1 MSATM
6 SKPQF
11 STTLPVGY
19 RLGEYVIE
27 SVLGEGGFGITYKA
41 RDTKLSSIVA
51 IKEYFPQSVATRDDG
66 YTIRPFTSGADDFA
80 WGLQEFLKEARAL
93 ARFKHQHIVRVLR
106 FVEANATAYM
116 VMEYEEGESLDHYLK
131 RSGGYLNEQ
140 MLLSIFIPIL
150 NGLQAVHD
158 AGLLHLDIKPDN
170 IYLRSNGQPML
181 IDFGSARQAKGG
193 GEQSGKIAL
202 TPAYSAIEQYPGAG
216 EPGPWSDVYSMG
228 ATLYR
233 CITGKPPVDSL
244 KRYHARQAKQVDP
257 YVHAAELE
265 RPFYS
270 KHIRES
276 VDLAMALLP
285 EARPQSAALLQRAL
299 MGQRITSDAG
309 KKVIRPSGNYRP
321 DLVPDVGSPMII
333 AKKKKTRGL
342 LEKLFFIM
350 VLMPALAVFGLKLM
364 VQFDVISEPELFDR
378 IDALSKDASGRV
390 VKTVKAL
397 EAGVYDK
404 WGIRIK
410 PKKRQATTVASTVPA
425 EPVVVA
431 PELAPFKLE
440 KTVVHTLTGHHAEIV
455 SFALL
460 HSGDTLAALDAEGRV
475 RLWDT
480 VTGLPLPRL
489 CKASQIVG
497 AIAAAPDGKQL
508 AWSVGATV
516 SLHDIDSKKEA
527 GTIEEQDGDVHHITY
542 SPNGALLATVTDNRS
557 VSVWRL
563 PDRTLVHRVEAL
575 PDDILAI
582 TFSANGRLLAT
593 ADARGEIRIISA
605 TNGAEIAKFFGSK
618 ENDEIVALAYSPD
631 GHWLASTG
639 PTAFLKL
646 WDTGIDVN
654 DRQFTDVPGALH
666 ALQFSPD
673 SKWLMAASDRNSIQ
687 IWNIGTGK
695 LATEIKGGEPALTA
709 FALSANGE
717 VMVTG
722 GADNKI
728 RIWR

>member
-27 SVLGEGGFGITYKA
+27 SVLGKGGFGITYKA

-51 IKEYFPQSVATRDDG
+51 IKEYFPQSVATRGDG
-66 YTIRPFTSGADDFA
+66 FTIRPFTNGADDFT

-116 VMEYEEGESLDHYLK
+116 VMEYEEGESLDQYLK

-140 MLLSIFIPIL
+140 MLLSVFIPIL

-158 AGLLHLDIKPDN
+158 AGMLHLDIKPDN

-181 IDFGSARQAKGG
+181 IDFGSARQAKAG
-193 GEQSGKIAL
+193 GERSGKIAL

-244 KRYHARQAKQVDP
+244 KRYQAKQAKQVDP
-257 YVHAAELE
+257 YVHTTEFE

-270 KHIRES
+270 RHIRES
-276 VDLAMALLP
+276 VDLAMELMP
-285 EARPQSAALLQRAL
+285 DARPQSAALLQKAL
-299 MGQRITSDAG
+299 MGQRITIDAG

-321 DLVPDVGSPMII
+321 DLVPDVGSPMTI

-342 LEKLFFIM
+342 LEKLFFFM

-378 IDALSKDASGRV
+378 IDALRKDVSRRAINSV
-390 VKTVKAL
+390 EAL
-397 EAGVYDK
+397 DAGMYKK

-410 PKKRQATTVASTVPA
+410 PKKQQATPVASTVPA
-425 EPVVVA
+425 EPVLVA
-431 PELAPFKLE
+431 KDLAPFKLE
-440 KTVVHTLTGHHAEIV
+440 KAVVHTLTGHRAEIM

-460 HSGDTLAALDAEGRV
+460 HSGDTLASLDAEGRV

-480 VTGLPLPRL
+480 VTGLPLHRL
-489 CKASQIVG
+489 GRASQIVG

-516 SLHDIDSKKEA
+516 SLHDIDSKTET
-527 GTIEEQDGDVHHITY
+527 GTFAEPDGNVHHIAY
-542 SPNGALLATVTDNRS
+542 SPNGALLATVTDNRL

-563 PDRTLVHRVEAL
+563 PERTLVHRMEAL
-575 PDDILAI
+575 SDDILAI

-593 ADARGEIRIISA
+593 ADAHGEIRIVSA
-605 TNGAEIAKFFGSK
+605 TNGAEIARFFGWR
-618 ENDEIVALAYSPD
+618 ENEEIVALAYSPD
-631 GHWLASTG
+631 GHWLASSG

-654 DRQFTDVPGALH
+654 DRQFAQVPGALH
-666 ALQFSPD
+666 ALRFSPD
-673 SKWLMAASDRNSIQ
+673 SKWLMAMSDRNSIQ
-687 IWNIGTGK
+687 IWDVSTGK
-695 LATEIKGGEPALTA
+695 LAREIKGGEPELTA

-722 GADNKI
+722 SADNKV

>member
-1 MSATM
+1 MSAIM
-6 SKPQF
+6 SQPQF

-27 SVLGEGGFGITYKA
+27 SVLGKGGFGVTYKA
-41 RDTKLSSIVA
+41 RDTKLSSTVA
-51 IKEYFPQSVATRDDG
+51 IKEYFPRSIATRGDG
-66 YTIRPFTSGADDFA
+66 YTLRPFTSGAGDFS

-140 MLLSIFIPIL
+140 MLLSVFIPIL

-193 GEQSGKIAL
+193 GEQTGKVAL
-202 TPAYSAIEQYPGAG
+202 TPAYSAIEQYPGVG

-244 KRYHARQAKQVDP
+244 KRYQAKQDKQVDP
-257 YVHAAELE
+257 YVHATELE

-276 VDLAMALLP
+276 VDLAMALMP
-285 EARPQSAALLQRAL
+285 DARPQSAALLQRAL
-299 MGQRITSDAG
+299 MGQRITTDTG

-321 DLVPDVGSPMII
+321 DLVPDVGSPMTI

-342 LEKLFFIM
+342 LEKLFFFI
-350 VLMPALAVFGLKLM
+350 VLMLALAVFGLKLM
-364 VQFDVISEPELFDR
+364 VQFEVISEPELFDR
-378 IDALSKDASGRV
+378 IDGLRKDASWRV
-390 VKTVKAL
+390 IKTIEAL
-397 EAGVYDK
+397 DARLYDK

-410 PKKRQATTVASTVPA
+410 TKKQQATSVASTTPGK
-425 EPVVVA
+425 PIQVA
-431 PELAPFKLE
+431 PVLSPFKLE
-440 KTVVHTLTGHHAEIV
+440 KTVVHTLSGHHAEIV
-455 SFALL
+455 SLALL
-460 HSGDTLAALDAEGRV
+460 RSGDALASLDAEGHV
-475 RLWDT
+475 LLWDT
-480 VTGLPLPRL
+480 LTGLPLHGL
-489 CKASQIVG
+489 GNASQAIG

-508 AWSVGATV
+508 AWCAGATV
-516 SLHDIDSKKEA
+516 SLHDIDSKKEL
-527 GTIEEQDGDVHHITY
+527 GTIKGRDGNVQQITF
-542 SPNGALLATVTDNRS
+542 SPNGSLMATVTDNRS
-557 VSVWRL
+557 ISVWRL
-563 PDRTLVHRVEAL
+563 PERTLVHRAEAL

-582 TFSANGRLLAT
+582 SFSANGRLLAS

-605 TNGAEIAKFFGSK
+605 TNGAEIAKFFSSK
-618 ENDEIVALAYSPD
+618 ENGEIEALAYSPD
-631 GHWLASTG
+631 GHWLAGSG

-673 SKWLMAASDRNSIQ
+673 SKWLMAASDRKSIQ
-687 IWNIGTGK
+687 IWNVDTGK
-695 LATEIKGGEPALTA
+695 LAREIKGGEPKLTA
-709 FALSANGE
+709 FALSANGK

-722 GADNKI
+722 GADNKV